1 MLSKRDLASVQ
12 KQLVHYDEA
21 REAVLTLSRTA
32 TRLAGSS
39 ILEIHRGDMEAAS
52 NTLRK
57 VEQTLSK
64 IEILAN
70 DFSEFKT
77 SSGVVVAF
85 QEYVEAMTLRS
96 FAQSE
101 RIPTISELKT
111 DNRSYVLGPLDA
123 VGEFRRM
130 ALNCLRRGE
139 VGKAEKLLGAM
150 EGVYDDLQ
158 TLEHTSIIPTFRV
171 KMDADRRFI
180 ESTRDDVVNAVSNQY
195 VPGFLGFREGPLLV
209 KIAEKIRQKPDVFLI
224 DGQGVAHP
232 RRFGLACHVG
242 LALDRPTIGV
252 AKSRLYGRSE
262 DSKILDLEGEVIG
275 RILTA
280 QNRKFYVSVGHR
292 ISLETASDLVEKS
305 LVNGHPSPLRQAHL
319 ESNRA
324 KQGGSD

>member
-21 REAVLTLSRTA
+21 REAVLSLSRTA

-96 FAQSE
+96 FARSE
-101 RIPTISELKT
+101 RLPTISELKT
-111 DNRSYVLGPLDA
+111 DNRSYVLGLLDA

-130 ALNCLRRGE
+130 ALNSLRRGE
-139 VGKAEKLLGAM
+139 VKRAEKLLGAM
-150 EGVYDDLQ
+150 EGIYDDLQ

-171 KMDADRRFI
+171 KMDADRRII
-180 ESTRDDVVNAVSNQY
+180 ESTRGDVVTEV
-195 VPGFLGFREGPLLV
+195 
-209 KIAEKIRQKPDVFLI
+209 
-224 DGQGVAHP
+224 
-232 RRFGLACHVG
+232 RRF
-242 LALDRPTIGV
+242 ALEQSLDKLER
-252 AKSRLYGRSE
+252 RLSAS
-262 DSKILDLEGEVIG
+262 SK
-275 RILTA
+275 
-280 QNRKFYVSVGHR
+280 N
-292 ISLETASDLVEKS
+292 
-305 LVNGHPSPLRQAHL
+305 
-319 ESNRA
+319 
-324 KQGGSD
+324 

>member
-1 MLSKRDLASVQ
+1 LLSKRDLASVQ

-21 REAVLTLSRTA
+21 REAVLSLSRTA

-101 RIPTISELKT
+101 RIPIISELKT
-111 DNRSYVLGPLDA
+111 DNRSYVLGLLDA

-130 ALNCLRRGE
+130 ALNSLRRGE
-139 VGKAEKLLGAM
+139 VRRAEKLLGAM
-150 EGVYDDLQ
+150 EGIYDDLQ

-171 KMDADRRFI
+171 KMDADRRII
-180 ESTRDDVVNAVSNQY
+180 ESTRGDVVTEV
-195 VPGFLGFREGPLLV
+195 
-209 KIAEKIRQKPDVFLI
+209 
-224 DGQGVAHP
+224 
-232 RRFGLACHVG
+232 RRF
-242 LALDRPTIGV
+242 ALEQSLNRLEKRLS
-252 AKSRLYGRSE
+252 ASSKS
-262 DSKILDLEGEVIG
+262 
-275 RILTA
+275 
-280 QNRKFYVSVGHR
+280 
-292 ISLETASDLVEKS
+292 
-305 LVNGHPSPLRQAHL
+305 
-319 ESNRA
+319 
-324 KQGGSD
+324 

>member
-1 MLSKRDLASVQ
+1 MLTKRDLTSIQ

-39 ILEIHRGDMEAAS
+39 ILEIHRGDMESAS

-64 IEILAN
+64 IQILAN

-111 DNRSYVLGPLDA
+111 DNRSYVLGLLDA

-130 ALNCLRRGE
+130 ALNSLRRGE
-139 VGKAEKLLGAM
+139 VKRAEKLLGAM
-150 EGVYDDLQ
+150 EGIYDDLQ

-171 KMDADRRFI
+171 KMDADRRII
-180 ESTRDDVVNAVSNQY
+180 ESTRGDVVTEV
-195 VPGFLGFREGPLLV
+195 
-209 KIAEKIRQKPDVFLI
+209 
-224 DGQGVAHP
+224 
-232 RRFGLACHVG
+232 RRYALEQS
-242 LALDRPTIGV
+242 LDRLE
-252 AKSRLYGRSE
+252 KRLSAS
-262 DSKILDLEGEVIG
+262 SK
-275 RILTA
+275 
-280 QNRKFYVSVGHR
+280 N
-292 ISLETASDLVEKS
+292 
-305 LVNGHPSPLRQAHL
+305 
-319 ESNRA
+319 
-324 KQGGSD
+324 

>member
-21 REAVLTLSRTA
+21 REAVLSLSRTA

-52 NTLRK
+52 STLRK

-111 DNRSYVLGPLDA
+111 DNRSYVLGLLDA

-139 VGKAEKLLGAM
+139 VKKAEKLLGAM

-171 KMDADRRFI
+171 KMDAGRRII
-180 ESTRDDVVNAVSNQY
+180 ESTRGDVVTEV
-195 VPGFLGFREGPLLV
+195 
-209 KIAEKIRQKPDVFLI
+209 
-224 DGQGVAHP
+224 
-232 RRFGLACHVG
+232 RRFALEQS
-242 LALDRPTIGV
+242 LDRLE
-252 AKSRLYGRSE
+252 KRLSAS
-262 DSKILDLEGEVIG
+262 SK
-275 RILTA
+275 
-280 QNRKFYVSVGHR
+280 N
-292 ISLETASDLVEKS
+292 
-305 LVNGHPSPLRQAHL
+305 
-319 ESNRA
+319 
-324 KQGGSD
+324 

>member
-21 REAVLTLSRTA
+21 REAVLSLSRTA

-111 DNRSYVLGPLDA
+111 DNRSYVLGLLDA

-139 VGKAEKLLGAM
+139 VRKAEKLLGAM

-171 KMDADRRFI
+171 KMDADRRII
-180 ESTRDDVVNAVSNQY
+180 ESTRGDVVTEV
-195 VPGFLGFREGPLLV
+195 
-209 KIAEKIRQKPDVFLI
+209 
-224 DGQGVAHP
+224 
-232 RRFGLACHVG
+232 RRFALEQS
-242 LALDRPTIGV
+242 LDRLE
-252 AKSRLYGRSE
+252 KRLSAS
-262 DSKILDLEGEVIG
+262 SK
-275 RILTA
+275 
-280 QNRKFYVSVGHR
+280 N
-292 ISLETASDLVEKS
+292 
-305 LVNGHPSPLRQAHL
+305 
-319 ESNRA
+319 
-324 KQGGSD
+324 

>member
-1 MLSKRDLASVQ
+1 LSKRDLASVQ

-21 REAVLTLSRTA
+21 REAVLSLSRTA

-111 DNRSYVLGPLDA
+111 DNRSYVLGLLDA

-139 VGKAEKLLGAM
+139 VRKAEKLLGAM
-150 EGVYDDLQ
+150 EGIYDDLQ
-158 TLEHTSIIPTFRV
+158 ILEHTSIIPTFRV
-171 KMDADRRFI
+171 KMDADRRII
-180 ESTRDDVVNAVSNQY
+180 ESTRGDVVTEV
-195 VPGFLGFREGPLLV
+195 
-209 KIAEKIRQKPDVFLI
+209 
-224 DGQGVAHP
+224 
-232 RRFGLACHVG
+232 RRFALEQS
-242 LALDRPTIGV
+242 LDRLE
-252 AKSRLYGRSE
+252 KRLSAY
-262 DSKILDLEGEVIG
+262 SK
-275 RILTA
+275 
-280 QNRKFYVSVGHR
+280 N
-292 ISLETASDLVEKS
+292 
-305 LVNGHPSPLRQAHL
+305 
-319 ESNRA
+319 
-324 KQGGSD
+324 

>member
-1 MLSKRDLASVQ
+1 MLSKRDLASIQ

-39 ILEIHRGDMEAAS
+39 ILEIHRGDMDSAS

-111 DNRSYVLGPLDA
+111 DNRSYVLGLLDA

-130 ALNCLRRGE
+130 ALNSLRRGE
-139 VGKAEKLLGAM
+139 VKRAEKLLGAM
-150 EGVYDDLQ
+150 EGIYDDLQ
-158 TLEHTSIIPTFRV
+158 ILEHTSIIPTFRV
-171 KMDADRRFI
+171 KMDADRRII
-180 ESTRDDVVNAVSNQY
+180 ESTRGDVVTEVRRYALEQS
-195 VPGFLGFREGPLLV
+195 LDKL
-209 KIAEKIRQKPDVFLI
+209 EK
-224 DGQGVAHP
+224 
-232 RRFGLACHVG
+232 
-242 LALDRPTIGV
+242 
-252 AKSRLYGRSE
+252 RLSAS
-262 DSKILDLEGEVIG
+262 SK
-275 RILTA
+275 
-280 QNRKFYVSVGHR
+280 N
-292 ISLETASDLVEKS
+292 
-305 LVNGHPSPLRQAHL
+305 
-319 ESNRA
+319 
-324 KQGGSD
+324 

>member
-1 MLSKRDLASVQ
+1 VLNKRDLASVQ

-21 REAVLTLSRTA
+21 REAVLSLSRTA

-57 VEQTLSK
+57 VEQTLNK
-64 IEILAN
+64 IQILAN

-111 DNRSYVLGPLDA
+111 DNRSYVLGLLDA

-130 ALNCLRRGE
+130 ALNSLRRGE
-139 VGKAEKLLGAM
+139 VKRAEKLLETM
-150 EGVYDDLQ
+150 EGIYDDLQ

-171 KMDADRRFI
+171 KMDADRRII
-180 ESTRDDVVNAVSNQY
+180 ESTRGDVVTEV
-195 VPGFLGFREGPLLV
+195 
-209 KIAEKIRQKPDVFLI
+209 
-224 DGQGVAHP
+224 
-232 RRFGLACHVG
+232 RRYALEQS
-242 LALDRPTIGV
+242 LDRLE
-252 AKSRLYGRSE
+252 KRLSAS
-262 DSKILDLEGEVIG
+262 SK
-275 RILTA
+275 
-280 QNRKFYVSVGHR
+280 N
-292 ISLETASDLVEKS
+292 
-305 LVNGHPSPLRQAHL
+305 
-319 ESNRA
+319 
-324 KQGGSD
+324 

>member
-1 MLSKRDLASVQ
+1 MLNKRDLTSIQ

-21 REAVLTLSRTA
+21 REAVLNLSRTA

-39 ILEIHRGDMEAAS
+39 ILEIHRGDMESAS

-111 DNRSYVLGPLDA
+111 DNRSYVLGLLDA

-130 ALNCLRRGE
+130 ALNSLRRGE
-139 VGKAEKLLGAM
+139 VKRAEKLLGSM
-150 EGVYDDLQ
+150 EGIYDDLQ

-171 KMDADRRFI
+171 KMDADRRII
-180 ESTRDDVVNAVSNQY
+180 ESTRGDVVTEV
-195 VPGFLGFREGPLLV
+195 
-209 KIAEKIRQKPDVFLI
+209 
-224 DGQGVAHP
+224 
-232 RRFGLACHVG
+232 RRYALEQS
-242 LALDRPTIGV
+242 LDRLE
-252 AKSRLYGRSE
+252 KRLSAS
-262 DSKILDLEGEVIG
+262 SK
-275 RILTA
+275 
-280 QNRKFYVSVGHR
+280 N
-292 ISLETASDLVEKS
+292 
-305 LVNGHPSPLRQAHL
+305 
-319 ESNRA
+319 
-324 KQGGSD
+324 

>member
-1 MLSKRDLASVQ
+1 MLNKRDLTSIQ

-21 REAVLTLSRTA
+21 REAVLNLSRTA

-39 ILEIHRGDMEAAS
+39 ILEIHRGDMESAS

-111 DNRSYVLGPLDA
+111 DNRSYVLGLLDA

-130 ALNCLRRGE
+130 ALNSLRRGE
-139 VGKAEKLLGAM
+139 VKRAEKLLGTM
-150 EGVYDDLQ
+150 EGIYDDLQ

-171 KMDADRRFI
+171 KMDADRRII
-180 ESTRDDVVNAVSNQY
+180 ESTRGDVVTEV
-195 VPGFLGFREGPLLV
+195 
-209 KIAEKIRQKPDVFLI
+209 
-224 DGQGVAHP
+224 
-232 RRFGLACHVG
+232 RRYALEQS
-242 LALDRPTIGV
+242 LDRLE
-252 AKSRLYGRSE
+252 KRLSAS
-262 DSKILDLEGEVIG
+262 SK
-275 RILTA
+275 
-280 QNRKFYVSVGHR
+280 N
-292 ISLETASDLVEKS
+292 
-305 LVNGHPSPLRQAHL
+305 
-319 ESNRA
+319 
-324 KQGGSD
+324 

>member
-1 MLSKRDLASVQ
+1 MSKRDLASVQ

-21 REAVLTLSRTA
+21 REAVLSLSRTA

-57 VEQTLSK
+57 VEQTLNK
-64 IEILAN
+64 IQNLAN

-111 DNRSYVLGPLDA
+111 DNRSYVLGLLDA

-139 VGKAEKLLGAM
+139 VRKAEKLLGAM
-150 EGVYDDLQ
+150 EGIYDDLQ
-158 TLEHTSIIPTFRV
+158 ILEHTSIIPTFRV
-171 KMDADRRFI
+171 KMDADRRII
-180 ESTRDDVVNAVSNQY
+180 ESTRGDVVTEV
-195 VPGFLGFREGPLLV
+195 
-209 KIAEKIRQKPDVFLI
+209 
-224 DGQGVAHP
+224 
-232 RRFGLACHVG
+232 RRFALEQS
-242 LALDRPTIGV
+242 LDRLE
-252 AKSRLYGRSE
+252 KRLSAY
-262 DSKILDLEGEVIG
+262 SK
-275 RILTA
+275 
-280 QNRKFYVSVGHR
+280 N
-292 ISLETASDLVEKS
+292 
-305 LVNGHPSPLRQAHL
+305 
-319 ESNRA
+319 
-324 KQGGSD
+324 

>member
-1 MLSKRDLASVQ
+1 MLSKRDLASIQ

-39 ILEIHRGDMEAAS
+39 ILEIHRGDMESAS

-64 IEILAN
+64 IQILAN

-111 DNRSYVLGPLDA
+111 DNRSYVLGLLDA

-130 ALNCLRRGE
+130 ALNSLRRGE
-139 VGKAEKLLGAM
+139 VKRAEKLLGAM
-150 EGVYDDLQ
+150 EGIYDDLQ

-171 KMDADRRFI
+171 KMDADRRII
-180 ESTRDDVVNAVSNQY
+180 ESTRGDVVTEV
-195 VPGFLGFREGPLLV
+195 
-209 KIAEKIRQKPDVFLI
+209 
-224 DGQGVAHP
+224 
-232 RRFGLACHVG
+232 RRYALEQS
-242 LALDRPTIGV
+242 LDRLE
-252 AKSRLYGRSE
+252 KRLSAS
-262 DSKILDLEGEVIG
+262 SK
-275 RILTA
+275 
-280 QNRKFYVSVGHR
+280 N
-292 ISLETASDLVEKS
+292 
-305 LVNGHPSPLRQAHL
+305 
-319 ESNRA
+319 
-324 KQGGSD
+324 

>member
-1 MLSKRDLASVQ
+1 LLSKRDLASVQ

-21 REAVLTLSRTA
+21 REAVLSLSRTA

-77 SSGVVVAF
+77 SSGVIVAF

-111 DNRSYVLGPLDA
+111 DNRSYVLGLLDA

-139 VGKAEKLLGAM
+139 VRKAEKLLGAM

-171 KMDADRRFI
+171 KMDADRRII
-180 ESTRDDVVNAVSNQY
+180 ESTRGDVVTEV
-195 VPGFLGFREGPLLV
+195 
-209 KIAEKIRQKPDVFLI
+209 
-224 DGQGVAHP
+224 
-232 RRFGLACHVG
+232 RRFALEQS
-242 LALDRPTIGV
+242 LDRLE
-252 AKSRLYGRSE
+252 KRLSSS
-262 DSKILDLEGEVIG
+262 SK
-275 RILTA
+275 
-280 QNRKFYVSVGHR
+280 N
-292 ISLETASDLVEKS
+292 
-305 LVNGHPSPLRQAHL
+305 
-319 ESNRA
+319 
-324 KQGGSD
+324 

>member
-1 MLSKRDLASVQ
+1 MLIKRDLISIQ

-21 REAVLTLSRTA
+21 REAVLSLSRTA

-39 ILEIHRGDMEAAS
+39 ILEIHRGDMESAS

-64 IEILAN
+64 IQILSD
-70 DFSEFKT
+70 DFSEFKS

-111 DNRSYVLGPLDA
+111 DNRIYVLGLLDA

-139 VGKAEKLLGAM
+139 VRKAEKLLGAM
-150 EGVYDDLQ
+150 EGIYDDLQ

-171 KMDADRRFI
+171 KMDADRRII
-180 ESTRDDVVNAVSNQY
+180 ESTRGDVVTEV
-195 VPGFLGFREGPLLV
+195 
-209 KIAEKIRQKPDVFLI
+209 
-224 DGQGVAHP
+224 
-232 RRFGLACHVG
+232 RRFALEQSLDKLERRFCGSSQERFWEKFFSFYTQMPPPHYSETCHHPARGAVTA
-242 LALDRPTIGV
+242 ALRRD
-252 AKSRLYGRSE
+252 SR
-262 DSKILDLEGEVIG
+262 
-275 RILTA
+275 
-280 QNRKFYVSVGHR
+280 
-292 ISLETASDLVEKS
+292 
-305 LVNGHPSPLRQAHL
+305 
-319 ESNRA
+319 
-324 KQGGSD
+324 

>member
-1 MLSKRDLASVQ
+1 VLSKRDLASIQ

-39 ILEIHRGDMEAAS
+39 ILEIHRGDMDSAS

-111 DNRSYVLGPLDA
+111 DNRSYVLGLLDA

-130 ALNCLRRGE
+130 ALNSLRRGE
-139 VGKAEKLLGAM
+139 VKRAEKLLGAM
-150 EGVYDDLQ
+150 EGIYDDLQ
-158 TLEHTSIIPTFRV
+158 ILEHTSIIPTFRV
-171 KMDADRRFI
+171 KMDADRRII
-180 ESTRDDVVNAVSNQY
+180 ESTRGDVVTEVRRYALEQS
-195 VPGFLGFREGPLLV
+195 LDKL
-209 KIAEKIRQKPDVFLI
+209 EK
-224 DGQGVAHP
+224 
-232 RRFGLACHVG
+232 
-242 LALDRPTIGV
+242 
-252 AKSRLYGRSE
+252 RLSAS
-262 DSKILDLEGEVIG
+262 SK
-275 RILTA
+275 
-280 QNRKFYVSVGHR
+280 N
-292 ISLETASDLVEKS
+292 
-305 LVNGHPSPLRQAHL
+305 
-319 ESNRA
+319 
-324 KQGGSD
+324 

>member
-1 MLSKRDLASVQ
+1 VLSKRDLASIQ

-39 ILEIHRGDMEAAS
+39 ILEIHRGDMDSAS

-64 IEILAN
+64 IEILAD

-111 DNRSYVLGPLDA
+111 DNRSYVLGLLDA

-130 ALNCLRRGE
+130 ALNSLRRGE
-139 VGKAEKLLGAM
+139 VKRAEKLLGAM
-150 EGVYDDLQ
+150 EGIYDDLQ

-171 KMDADRRFI
+171 KMDADRRII
-180 ESTRDDVVNAVSNQY
+180 ESTRGDVVTEV
-195 VPGFLGFREGPLLV
+195 
-209 KIAEKIRQKPDVFLI
+209 
-224 DGQGVAHP
+224 
-232 RRFGLACHVG
+232 RRYALEQS
-242 LALDRPTIGV
+242 LDRLE
-252 AKSRLYGRSE
+252 KRLSAS
-262 DSKILDLEGEVIG
+262 SK
-275 RILTA
+275 
-280 QNRKFYVSVGHR
+280 N
-292 ISLETASDLVEKS
+292 
-305 LVNGHPSPLRQAHL
+305 
-319 ESNRA
+319 
-324 KQGGSD
+324 

>member
-1 MLSKRDLASVQ
+1 MLSKRDLASIQ

-39 ILEIHRGDMEAAS
+39 ILEIHRGDMESAS

-111 DNRSYVLGPLDA
+111 DNRSYVLGLLDA

-130 ALNCLRRGE
+130 ALNSLRRGE
-139 VGKAEKLLGAM
+139 VKRAEKLLGAM
-150 EGVYDDLQ
+150 EGIYDDLQ
-158 TLEHTSIIPTFRV
+158 ILEHTSIIPTFRV
-171 KMDADRRFI
+171 KMDADRRII
-180 ESTRDDVVNAVSNQY
+180 ESTRGDVVTEVRRYALEQS
-195 VPGFLGFREGPLLV
+195 LDKL
-209 KIAEKIRQKPDVFLI
+209 EK
-224 DGQGVAHP
+224 
-232 RRFGLACHVG
+232 
-242 LALDRPTIGV
+242 
-252 AKSRLYGRSE
+252 RLSAS
-262 DSKILDLEGEVIG
+262 SK
-275 RILTA
+275 
-280 QNRKFYVSVGHR
+280 N
-292 ISLETASDLVEKS
+292 
-305 LVNGHPSPLRQAHL
+305 
-319 ESNRA
+319 
-324 KQGGSD
+324 

>member
-1 MLSKRDLASVQ
+1 MLNKRDLASVQ

-21 REAVLTLSRTA
+21 REAVLSLSRTA

-111 DNRSYVLGPLDA
+111 DNRSYVLGLLDA

-130 ALNCLRRGE
+130 ALNSLRRGE
-139 VGKAEKLLGAM
+139 VKRAEKLLETM
-150 EGVYDDLQ
+150 EGIYDDLQ

-171 KMDADRRFI
+171 KMDADRRII
-180 ESTRDDVVNAVSNQY
+180 ESTRGDVVTEV
-195 VPGFLGFREGPLLV
+195 
-209 KIAEKIRQKPDVFLI
+209 
-224 DGQGVAHP
+224 
-232 RRFGLACHVG
+232 RRYALEQS
-242 LALDRPTIGV
+242 LDRLE
-252 AKSRLYGRSE
+252 KRLSAS
-262 DSKILDLEGEVIG
+262 SK
-275 RILTA
+275 
-280 QNRKFYVSVGHR
+280 N
-292 ISLETASDLVEKS
+292 
-305 LVNGHPSPLRQAHL
+305 
-319 ESNRA
+319 
-324 KQGGSD
+324 